1 MRTLLLVAAL
11 LAPPALACGVCV
23 EDKVASCYDHAVVT
37 RAQSRGQEVAFFA
50 VQGAPLPE
58 AKKLVHAIDASP
70 GVERGTAR
78 VSVENGALSFAY
90 DPRRANALAIADGL
104 EKRARVSLGL
114 LKIIGR

>member
-1 MRTLLLVAAL
+1 MRRAL
-11 LAPPALACGVCV
+11 LALLALASAQALACGVCV
-23 EDKVASCYDHAVVT
+23 EDKVAACYDYAVVT

-50 VQGAPLPE
+50 LQGPAQ
-58 AKKLVHAIDASP
+58 DAGALKRAVESAP

-78 VSVENGALSFAY
+78 VSVESGALSFAY